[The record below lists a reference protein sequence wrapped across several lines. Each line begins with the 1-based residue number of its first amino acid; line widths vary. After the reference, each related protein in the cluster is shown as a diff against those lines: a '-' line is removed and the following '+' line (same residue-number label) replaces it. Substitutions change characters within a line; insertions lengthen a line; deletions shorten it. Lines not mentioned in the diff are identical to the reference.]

1 MNFQAILEALENNDR
16 CERVYSVEYVIAPIN
31 PEMVGNFA
39 IVIWLDG
46 ESSKYI
52 IAQYTDHLGLHFP
65 EEFATLEEAKLAHIQ
80 SRK

>member
-1 MNFQAILEALENNDR
+1 MNFQTILELLENNDR
-16 CERVYSVEYVIAPIN
+16 CETVYSIEYVIAPIN

-46 ESSKYI
+46 ETHKYNS
-52 IAQYTDHLGLHFP
+52 AQYTDHLGLHFP

-80 SRK
+80 TR